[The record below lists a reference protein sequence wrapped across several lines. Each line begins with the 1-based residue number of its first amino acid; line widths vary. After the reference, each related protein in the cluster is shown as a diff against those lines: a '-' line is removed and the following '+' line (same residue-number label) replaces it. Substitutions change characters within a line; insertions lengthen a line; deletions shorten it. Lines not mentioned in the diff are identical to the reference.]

1 MKSRLGLVLAMVL
14 CGGARASELDALN
27 RKLSDLTGRIAQLES
42 ERDEAE
48 LLWGVARY
56 VGKRGDAAGY
66 RIKAVF
72 LDLDAKKLKREQR
85 RLMKNEKKTRPLSD
99 STQQKPAK

>member
-1 MKSRLGLVLAMVL
+1 MKLMKLRLVLGLAMVL
-14 CGGARASELDALN
+14 CGVGRATEPHELN
-27 RKLSDLTGRIAQLES
+27 WKLSDLTSRIAQLES

-48 LLWGVARY
+48 LLWGVARH

-85 RLMKNEKKTRPLSD
+85 RLLKSKLKADRS
-99 STQQKPAK
+99 KRGVGR

>member
-1 MKSRLGLVLAMVL
+1 MVL
-14 CGGARASELDALN
+14 CGVGRAAESHELN
-27 RKLSDLTGRIAQLES
+27 RKLSDLTARIAQLES

-48 LLWGVARY
+48 LLCGVAKY

-85 RLMKNEKKTRPLSD
+85 RLMKNEKKKRPLSD
-99 STQQKPAK
+99 STKQEPAK

>member
-14 CGGARASELDALN
+14 CGGAWASELDELN

-48 LLWGVARY
+48 LLWGVATY
-56 VGKRGDAAGY
+56 VGKYGDASGY

-85 RLMKNEKKTRPLSD
+85 RLLKSKLKQDRSK
-99 STQQKPAK
+99 SGVGR

>member
-1 MKSRLGLVLAMVL
+1 MKLRVVLGLAMVL
-14 CGGARASELDALN
+14 CGVARTSTPDELN

-42 ERDEAE
+42 ERDDAE
-48 LLWGVARY
+48 LLYGVASF
-56 VGKRGDAAGY
+56 VGKHGDAAGY

-85 RLMKNEKKTRPLSD
+85 RLMKNKVKTQPVSGLTEQRSL
-99 STQQKPAK
+99 K

>member
-1 MKSRLGLVLAMVL
+1 MKLRLVLGLAMVL
-14 CGGARASELDALN
+14 CGVGRAAEPHELN
-27 RKLSDLTGRIAQLES
+27 RKLSDLTARIAQLES
-42 ERDEAE
+42 DRDEAE

-85 RLMKNEKKTRPLSD
+85 QLMKNEKKTRPLSEL
-99 STQQKPAK
+99 SEQKRSK